1 MAAALGFWN
10 GARQAPADFFR
21 AFETLNIDLRHR
33 ERQPRSSDSDVIKPK
48 SLHAR
53 SSDDFT
59 VTSTAIAV
67 ADTAD
72 TAALAYGGMTF
83 ATDESLAGCSCT
95 SPKQTC
101 HIDFAVLPTTS
112 VLFLDRFP
120 RMPSRIPTHH
130 VPCAVL
136 YLVAMLV

>member
-1 MAAALGFWN
+1 MVPFI
-10 GARQAPADFFR
+10 QTPADFFR

-33 ERQPRSSDSDVIKPK
+33 ERQPRSSSSSDSDGIKHN

-53 SSDDFT
+53 SNDDGA
-59 VTSTAIAV
+59 VTSTAAAAAAV

-83 ATDESLAGCSCT
+83 VTNESLAGCSCI

-101 HIDFAVLPTTS
+101 HIDFWVRQLWRCSWTVSGVCQPYAH
-112 VLFLDRFP
+112 
-120 RMPSRIPTHH
+120 PSRAVCRVHH
-130 VPCAVL
+130 PWWPC
-136 YLVAMLV
+136 